1 MEQENEHIITKAL
14 EKAKVEYEQFDG
26 NDFVGNRAVFI
37 LCQHLQGVVN
47 DEKITSDQ
55 LDLYVRQWY
64 DLCDGLLVDDGGE
77 PLSYTEIWA
86 QFIDIWENDRVKF
99 PKIDHLALALGRA
112 RRYDKPR
119 PEVAHL
125 DCKRTQLIAHTCY
138 ELQQLRNDNQFFI
151 SQEDA
156 GRIIGKGQKEGRL
169 IMNLLLSEG
178 VLVLIE
184 KGRSGVASTYTYVVN
199 PTGSK
204 RKKLTTTEFERKK
217 KAAIKQLRSMSNDSN
232 AGYNK
237 R

>member
-1 MEQENEHIITKAL
+1 MKQDNEHIITKTL
-14 EKAKVEYEQFDG
+14 EKAKAEYEQFEG

-37 LCQHLQGVVN
+37 LCQYLQGVVN
-47 DEKITSDQ
+47 AEKITAEQ
-55 LDLYVRQWY
+55 LDLFVRQWY
-64 DLCDGLLVDDGGE
+64 DLCDGSLVDDGGM

-86 QFIDIWENDRVKF
+86 QFIDIWENERVKF
-99 PKIDHLALALGRA
+99 PKIDHLATALERA
-112 RRYDKPR
+112 RQYEQPR

-138 ELQQLRNDNQFFI
+138 ELQQLRQDNQFFI

-156 GRIIGKGQKEGRL
+156 GNIIGKGQKEGRL

-178 VLVLIE
+178 VLVLVE
-184 KGRSGVASTYTYVVN
+184 KGRTGVASTYSYVVN
-199 PTGSK
+199 PSGSK
-204 RKKLTTTEFERKK
+204 RKKLTITESERKK
-217 KAAIKQLRSMSNDSN
+217 KALLKQLRAMTDDPN

>member
-1 MEQENEHIITKAL
+1 MKQDNEHIITKTL
-14 EKAKVEYEQFDG
+14 EKAKAEYEQFEG

-37 LCQHLQGVVN
+37 LCQYLQGVVN
-47 DEKITSDQ
+47 AEKITAEQ
-55 LDLYVRQWY
+55 LDLFVRQWY
-64 DLCDGLLVDDGGE
+64 DLCDGSLVDDGGM

-86 QFIDIWENDRVKF
+86 QFIDIWENERVKF
-99 PKIDHLALALGRA
+99 PKIDHLATALERA
-112 RRYDKPR
+112 RQYEQPR

-138 ELQQLRNDNQFFI
+138 ELQQLRQDNQFFI

-156 GRIIGKGQKEGRL
+156 GKIIGKGQKEGRL

-178 VLVLIE
+178 VFVLVE
-184 KGRSGVASTYTYVVN
+184 KGRTGVASTYSYVVN
-199 PTGSK
+199 PSGSK
-204 RKKLTTTEFERKK
+204 RKKLTITESERKK
-217 KAAIKQLRSMSNDSN
+217 KALLKQLRAMTDDPN